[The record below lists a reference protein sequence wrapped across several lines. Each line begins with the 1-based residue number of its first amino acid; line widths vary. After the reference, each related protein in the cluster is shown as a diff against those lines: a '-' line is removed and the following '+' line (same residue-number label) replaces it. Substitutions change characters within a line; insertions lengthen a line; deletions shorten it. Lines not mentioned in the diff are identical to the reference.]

1 MRNKHGRNLVGVP
14 LEMFNS
20 FNLTQHHHG
29 FSDTKEW
36 DGLYMSNSWNQ
47 RLVNYVKAE
56 QYKKTLE
63 LFQRV
68 QKEGMI
74 PDTFTLFLS

>member
-1 MRNKHGRNLVGVP
+1 MGWTLHEVTILVEVHDNALGYGVKMAALAP
-14 LEMFNS
+14 WTLQ
-20 FNLTQHHHG
+20 L
-29 FSDTKEW
+29 D
-36 DGLYMSNSWNQ
+36 SNSWNQ

>member
-1 MRNKHGRNLVGVP
+1 VEVKMAALAP
-14 LEMFNS
+14 WTLQ
-20 FNLTQHHHG
+20 L
-29 FSDTKEW
+29 D
-36 DGLYMSNSWNQ
+36 SNSWNQ